1 MTKEKFKKAL
11 DVIGIPRLIVF
22 CFFIAI
28 VIVAYVNDIDVNEV
42 YLRN

>member
-11 DVIGIPRLIVF
+11 DAIGIPRLIVF

-28 VIVAYVNDIDVNEV
+28 VVVLLHSNIGVCG
-42 YLRN
+42 